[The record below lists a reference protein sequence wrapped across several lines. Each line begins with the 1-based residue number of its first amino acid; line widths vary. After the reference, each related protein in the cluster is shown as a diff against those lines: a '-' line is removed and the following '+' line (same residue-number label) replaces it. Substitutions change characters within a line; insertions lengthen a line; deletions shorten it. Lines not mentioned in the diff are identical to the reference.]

1 MNNEDFIVHGSV
13 VKNDEKRDRVETD
26 VYKYYE
32 NLCRV
37 RPLFIFFEKKQ
48 HYSSFKTLLEFL
60 LFKNHCISILNPLEK
75 VNFVICPF
83 LNHLFSL

>member
-13 VKNDEKRDRVETD
+13 VKNAEKRDRVETD

-32 NLCRV
+32 NLCTV
-37 RPLFIFFEKKQ
+37 RPLFIFLIK
-48 HYSSFKTLLEFL
+48 YYVTFL
-60 LFKNHCISILNPLEK
+60 KCHLFKNYSKTILNPLEK
-75 VNFVICPF
+75 VKFVTCRF